1 MVYAPAGR
9 NVAAKAPESSDV
21 SVRVEEESVFLMVT
35 VAPGMA
41 APLAST
47 TIPEMV
53 PVAAADCND
62 SSGTTVCAQ
71 GDIRG
76 THAPPPSRPDYG
88 FGFGYGCGYICYGSF
103 GSSVPVGP

>member
-1 MVYAPAGR
+1 MLAHLAIPGCLVALGLAG
-9 NVAAKAPESSDV
+9 
-21 SVRVEEESVFLMVT
+21 LI
-35 VAPGMA
+35 A
-41 APLAST
+41 AP
-47 TIPEMV
+47 
-53 PVAAADCND
+53 VATADCND

-76 THAPPPSRPDYG
+76 THAPPPSRPAYG

>member
-1 MVYAPAGR
+1 MRTFTRLAMPGWLVALGLAGLI
-9 NVAAKAPESSDV
+9 AA
-21 SVRVEEESVFLMVT
+21 
-35 VAPGMA
+35 
-41 APLAST
+41 
-47 TIPEMV
+47 

-71 GDIRG
+71 GGIRG

-88 FGFGYGCGYICYGSF
+88 FGFGYGCGYICYGGF

>member
-1 MVYAPAGR
+1 MRMLAHLAIPGCLVALGLAG
-9 NVAAKAPESSDV
+9 
-21 SVRVEEESVFLMVT
+21 LI
-35 VAPGMA
+35 A
-41 APLAST
+41 AP
-47 TIPEMV
+47 
-53 PVAAADCND
+53 VATADCND

-76 THAPPPSRPDYG
+76 THAPPPSRPAYG

>member
-1 MVYAPAGR
+1 MRILTRLAMPACL
-9 NVAAKAPESSDV
+9 VALGLAA
-21 SVRVEEESVFLMVT
+21 LI
-35 VAPGMA
+35 A
-41 APLAST
+41 AP
-47 TIPEMV
+47 
-53 PVAAADCND
+53 VATADCND

-76 THAPPPSRPDYG
+76 THAPPPSRPAYG